1 MKKEYTEIVYIL
13 DRSGS
18 MGGLEKDTIGGFN
31 AMMEKQK
38 KAEGEAVVSTVLFDD
53 RAEVLHDRI
62 PVKEVPLM
70 TEKEYWVRGCT
81 ALLDAVGG
89 SIRHIGNVHKYAR
102 KEDVP
107 AKTLFVIAT
116 DGMENASR
124 HYTYAQVKR
133 MIERQQEKYGW
144 EFIFIGANIDSYAE
158 SARMGIRRDRT
169 VNYVHD
175 GIGTAN
181 VFAAAAKAAVTV
193 MRADSAADVDRM
205 LSESDWDE
213 EINEDYRK
221 RGNQ

>member
-18 MGGLEKDTIGGFN
+18 MSGLEEDTIGGFN

-38 KAEGEAVVSTVLFDD
+38 KSGEEAVVSTVLFDD

-62 PVKEVPLM
+62 PVQEVPQM
-70 TEKEYWVRGCT
+70 SGKEYWVRGCT

-124 HYTYAQVKR
+124 HYTYAQVKQ
-133 MIERQQEKYGW
+133 MIERQREKYGW
-144 EFIFIGANIDSYAE
+144 EFIFIGANIDAYRE
-158 SARMGIRRDRT
+158 SERMGIRRERT

-175 GIGTAN
+175 KVGTAN
-181 VFAAAAKAAVTV
+181 AFAAAAKASIAVMKAGT
-193 MRADSAADVDRM
+193 AAEAECALDN
-205 LSESDWDE
+205 SGWDD